1 MVGGRAILPSGSRK
15 DDQGC
20 VCRIRLVVKKKIDI
34 SLSVHGDNLEGHEDG
49 IGILRA
55 LKTQNTAAIA
65 IVRYRMMEFK

>member
-1 MVGGRAILPSGSRK
+1 MVGGRAILPSGVWK

-20 VCRIRLVVKKKIDI
+20 VCRRRLVVKKKSDI